1 MSEKEKEPVQG
12 NTDKPAQGMSRR
24 QFLKDAGLVVG
35 GATVGSVAILSAC
48 SGGETATST
57 VTKTNTV
64 TNNSTVTTTVGAG
77 STATVTTTVTG
88 TGASKFTD
96 PVDGTEWPSLDAMKA
111 HFNTVHPNA
120 DSNIVGLNVNG
131 VDYNVLVK
139 PYWSLG
145 HVLRESLG
153 LLALKLGCSLG
164 ECGSCTILVEG
175 KAVLSCMQL
184 ACECEGLKITTLE
197 GLSNNGELGPVQQK
211 FYDEEAFS
219 CGFCTPG
226 FMMAA
231 QALYSVKP
239 KPTLD
244 EVRLAVSGHMCMCGE
259 NSRHVR
265 AIVGGV

>member
-1 MSEKEKEPVQG
+1 MTEEEKKIPEG
-12 NTDKPAQGMSRR
+12 LSRR

-35 GATVGSVAILSAC
+35 GATVGSMAILSAC
-48 SGGETATST
+48 GDTKT
-57 VTKTNTV
+57 VTNTV
-64 TNNSTVTTTVGAG
+64 TSTTTVGA
-77 STATVTTTVTG
+77 STVTVTSPPTTTTITA

-96 PVDGTEWPSLDAMKA
+96 PVDGTEWPTLDALKA

-153 LLALKLGCSLG
+153 LFGLKLGCSLG
-164 ECGSCTILVEG
+164 ECGACTIIVEG
-175 KAVLSCMQL
+175 KAVLACMQL
-184 ACECEGLKITTLE
+184 ACEAEGKKIETLE
-197 GLSNNGELGPVQQK
+197 GLSNNGVLGPIQQK
-211 FYDEEAFS
+211 FYDREAFS

-226 FMMAA
+226 FVMAA
-231 QALYSVKP
+231 KALYSVKP
-239 KPTLD
+239 QPTLD
-244 EVRLAVSGHMCMCGE
+244 DVRLAMSGHMCMCGE

>member
-1 MSEKEKEPVQG
+1 MTEEEKKIPEG
-12 NTDKPAQGMSRR
+12 LSRR

-35 GATVGSVAILSAC
+35 GATVGSMAILSAC
-48 SGGETATST
+48 GET
-57 VTKTNTV
+57 KTV
-64 TNNSTVTTTVGAG
+64 TNTSTKTVTATTTVGA
-77 STATVTTTVTG
+77 STQTITSPPVTTTITATG
-88 TGASKFTD
+88 SNKFTD
-96 PVDGTEWPSLDAMKA
+96 PVDGTEWPTLDALKA

-153 LLALKLGCSLG
+153 MFALKQGCSLG
-164 ECGSCTILVEG
+164 ECAACTIIVDG
-175 KAVLSCMQL
+175 KAVLACMQL
-184 ACECEGLKITTLE
+184 ACEAEGLKITTLE
-197 GLSNNGELGPVQQK
+197 GLSNNGTLGPVQQK
-211 FYDEEAFS
+211 FYNEEAFA

-226 FMMAA
+226 WIMAA
-231 QALYSVKP
+231 EALYKVKP

-244 EVRLAVSGHMCMCGE
+244 EVRLAMSGHMCMCGE

-265 AIVGGV
+265 TIVGGV